1 MHGAETVLYSVFW
14 ATGLVVPS
22 NGFRCRTHQ
31 WNMDLVGKD
40 FCWTWKEI
48 NCASNPSNK
57 DTRTFLQ
64 KQTLSNSYF
73 NSKSGCCPI
82 LRKIHD
88 STQFLILIEM
98 MDAWESLRWPFPGCC
113 FSSPREVVRVAR
125 VVPALHSPRPRHYI
139 SHAPAAAGFRCS
151 HERLTPRGAQRRVCI
166 MNNGEMRCELVGDH
180 TRRQYSSSVPSTVGH
195 TDLSH
200 PMKRRLW
207 ARMSPNH
214 KVRYLLEKE
223 FSSKQQ

>member
-1 MHGAETVLYSVFW
+1 MATHSHYTQIHGAETLSLAETVLYCVFW
-14 ATGLVVPS
+14 AAGLVVPS

-40 FCWTWKEI
+40 FCSTWKEI

-88 STQFLILIEM
+88 STTATNPPEF
-98 MDAWESLRWPFPGCC
+98 WG
-113 FSSPREVVRVAR
+113 RVDIVDIVDIR
-125 VVPALHSPRPRHYI
+125 VDIRI
-139 SHAPAAAGFRCS
+139 SKNPD
-151 HERLTPRGAQRRVCI
+151 V
-166 MNNGEMRCELVGDH
+166 
-180 TRRQYSSSVPSTVGH
+180 
-195 TDLSH
+195 
-200 PMKRRLW
+200 
-207 ARMSPNH
+207 
-214 KVRYLLEKE
+214 
-223 FSSKQQ
+223 